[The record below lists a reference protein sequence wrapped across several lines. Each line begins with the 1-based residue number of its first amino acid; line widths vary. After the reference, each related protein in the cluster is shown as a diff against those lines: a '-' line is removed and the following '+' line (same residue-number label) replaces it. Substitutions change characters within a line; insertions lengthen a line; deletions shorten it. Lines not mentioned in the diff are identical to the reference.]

1 MRFYS
6 PVPVLFRS
14 ANRDTTL
21 PRGGGSDGKSP
32 VLVPQGTLV
41 SFSTYSLHRRE
52 DIYGEDAD
60 EFRPE
65 RWEHLRVRWEYL
77 PFSAGARVCMG
88 QVYAMAEMTYILA
101 RTLQEFDD
109 LDSRSTEPWIER
121 WSITLSTGDGTKVAL
136 KPKTKL
142 ELEA

>member
-1 MRFYS
+1 MRFYP

-14 ANRDTTL
+14 ANQDTTL
-21 PRGGGSDGKSP
+21 PRGGGPDGKAP
-32 VLVPQGTLV
+32 VLVPRGTLV

-52 DIYGEDAD
+52 DIYGKDAN

-65 RWEHLRVRWEYL
+65 RWDDLRVRWEYL

-88 QVYAMAEMTYILA
+88 QMYALAEMTYILA
-101 RTLQEFDD
+101 RTLQEFDS
-109 LDSRSTEPWIER
+109 LESRSAGPWVER

-136 KPKTKL
+136 TPRKESEKQI
-142 ELEA
+142 